1 MKCVEV
7 SQPLGRVWDMR
18 HLISGRMC
26 SSCCCCVTGSRWW
39 LTVIVSPLSHDNR
52 HRVTGNGQMVSK
64 QGRDTALSRS
74 GITSH
79 YRHMPET
86 HLSPLEITSLLSVVT
101 GDGGGGG
108 WALALHTALKAPI
121 RHRELKLD
129 HRDHTGYWVWFEKM
143 SNGLKW
149 YLSDDAV
156 WATLTGDVSNFTPT

>member
-1 MKCVEV
+1 MIFVKV
-7 SQPLGRVWDMR
+7 SQPLGRVWDIWY
-18 HLISGRMC
+18 LAGCAALVVVVWPEASD
-26 SSCCCCVTGSRWW
+26 SSLWLSLLSPMITGTGSQAMVRWSANKEET
-39 LTVIVSPLSHDNR
+39 LHCP
-52 HRVTGNGQMVSK
+52 GP
-64 QGRDTALSRS
+64 

-86 HLSPLEITSLLSVVT
+86 HLSPLEITSLPGLCVVT
-101 GDGGGGG
+101 GDGGCGV
-108 WALALHTALKAPI
+108 WAPALHTALKAPI